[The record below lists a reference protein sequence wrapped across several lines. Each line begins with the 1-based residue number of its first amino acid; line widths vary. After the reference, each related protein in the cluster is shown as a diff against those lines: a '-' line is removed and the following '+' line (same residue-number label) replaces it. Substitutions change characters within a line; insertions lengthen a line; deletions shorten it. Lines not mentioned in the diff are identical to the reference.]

1 MKKYSRLFVTVIVTT
16 IVMTL
21 VIGLFVYANSAAKT
35 IEVLFNS
42 VKLTVNGKKVEADT
56 IAYQGVTYVP
66 LRATAEMLGK
76 EVGWDQ
82 ATMTASID
90 DKAAVKEPEPA
101 TSKGNPI
108 EVKESE
114 IGKLAILKKNEAV
127 NMVKE
132 SGPFV
137 VKVDKIQI
145 GILEASEN
153 YKSMFKNKDK
163 VTFVT
168 LQIEVENKDKKT
180 NTLYPDQGT
189 ITTNTKEQK
198 DADLFLSD
206 NVGGEFIGEVIK
218 KGNVIFILDSEAEK
232 ITNIKYIISA
242 PFSADWDS
250 IGKDIVFDIAL

>member
-1 MKKYSRLFVTVIVTT
+1 MKKQNKMIISLIVVTILLGT
-16 IVMTL
+16 IAFAGGTK
-21 VIGLFVYANSAAKT
+21 AT
-35 IEVLFNS
+35 IEVMLNS
-42 VKLTVNGKKVEADT
+42 VNLTVNGQKVEADT
-56 IAYQGVTYVP
+56 IVFNGTTYVP

-90 DKAAVKEPEPA
+90 DKAVVKDPEPA